1 MKLFSGLF
9 RHIPSVTDF
18 DPNAPFSITR
28 RRHKYPPICTIVCE
42 ATQTIVPKKNS
53 RKTNSVY
60 YSLHLVSIHQA
71 GFHMHCCLSICQSW
85 STHEGMLYSL
95 VCWYI
100 WFFRLV
106 SSSQAYWKHFIFP
119 WALKQRQ
126 VLLQYSQICLNV
138 LLGEQEWSDHT
149 RQCHFDKKW

>member
-1 MKLFSGLF
+1 MLHLASPERDTNIHQFVQLF
-9 RHIPSVTDF
+9 VKQ
-18 DPNAPFSITR
+18 
-28 RRHKYPPICTIVCE
+28 HKQLYL
-42 ATQTIVPKKNS
+42 KKNS